1 MDKNVLTIA
10 GLDPSGCAGITADL
24 KTFHAFGVH
33 GLAVVTAITA
43 QNTLGVDGVFA
54 VKAEVIQAQFESI
67 VSDIKIHSVKI
78 GLLPDSDTL
87 RLVADLCK
95 KLTNI
100 VVDPVLSSTTGY
112 RFADEALM
120 EAYTRFLFPIA
131 DAITPNLD
139 EATVLSGS
147 GSMKEAAAI
156 LHKMGP
162 KNVVITNG
170 DLSATDLLYDGNEY
184 REFSAQKIPT
194 ENNRGTG
201 CTFSSII
208 AVHLAKGL
216 DLSTAVLVAKEY
228 IAQGLLHSYKIGK
241 GKGLLNHRRLMPAN
255 SDAGGDAGGH

>member
-1 MDKNVLTIA
+1 MNKNVLTIA

-24 KTFHAFGVH
+24 KTFQAFSVH

-43 QNTLGVDGVFA
+43 QNTVGVNGVFA
-54 VKAEVIQAQFESI
+54 VNPEVIRAQFKSI
-67 VSDIKIHSVKI
+67 VSDIKIHAVKI
-78 GLLPDSDTL
+78 GLLPDSDTV
-87 RLVADLCK
+87 RLVADLCRN
-95 KLTNI
+95 LTNI
-100 VVDPVLSSTTGY
+100 VVDPILSSTTGY

-120 EAYTRFLFPIA
+120 EAYKRFLFPIA

-147 GSMKEAAAI
+147 GSMKEAAAM

-184 REFSAQKIPT
+184 REFPAQKIPT

-201 CTFSSII
+201 CVFSSIL
-208 AVHLAKGL
+208 AVHLARGQQL
-216 DLSTAVLVAKEY
+216 PTAIIAAKEY
-228 IAQGLLHSYKIGK
+228 IAHGLTDSYKIGK
-241 GKGLLNHRRLMPAN
+241 GRGTL
-255 SDAGGDAGGH
+255 G